1 MSRLIIILVALLLS
15 SCGLKNNESIRTY
28 ELYNLGRVQAVTDC
42 RHTGRDDITC
52 MVTMPKTILQLSLNT
67 FNARYIKA
75 GDTIVYAFYTTNEYI
90 HQYQCLNMDT
100 SKYYY
105 TTQDCDWINRAAL
118 NDRSADVYLALLN
131 TRLIGQPMALPSNVT
146 SFR

>member
-15 SCGLKNNESIRTY
+15 SCGLKDNESIRTY
-28 ELYNLGRVQAVTDC
+28 ELYNLGRVQAVTEC
-42 RHTGRDDITC
+42 RHSGRDDIVC

-75 GDTIVYAFYTTNEYI
+75 GDTIVYAFYTTDEYI

-100 SKYYY
+100 NKYYY
-105 TTQDCDWINRAAL
+105 TTQDCDYISRAAL

-131 TRLIGQPMALPSNVT
+131 TRLIDQPMALPSDVT